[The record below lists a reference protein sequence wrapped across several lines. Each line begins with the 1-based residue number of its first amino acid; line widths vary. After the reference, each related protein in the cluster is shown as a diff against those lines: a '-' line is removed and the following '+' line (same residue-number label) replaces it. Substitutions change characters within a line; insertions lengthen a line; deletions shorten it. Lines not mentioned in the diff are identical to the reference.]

1 MEKITLVLQRPR
13 DDEGG
18 MQLLECYEC
27 EWYTSYDDL
36 LWTSNKRPDDMDRAF
51 IDCATHTR
59 EVHGTRCRIVRSW
72 KP

>member
-1 MEKITLVLQRPR
+1 
-13 DDEGG
+13 